1 MKTVLTFIKAITNAV
16 QNRYHRQMANWY
28 RSAAAVHADIV
39 IHTQHRVPTESLRK
53 LRGKAEEHSRAATA
67 ARVGK

>member
-1 MKTVLTFIKAITNAV
+1 MKIAITIIKAITNAV

-39 IHTQHRVPTESLRK
+39 IHTQHRVPTETLRK
-53 LRGKAEEHSRAATA
+53 LRGKAETHARAANA